1 MAELCRRFVDFLAS
15 QSAKPGD
22 TPVDRER
29 KRIAAPVYLW
39 VLVMIAL
46 IYVLAVRHFD
56 LWRVGAIIGVCSFGV
71 GFVLTLATRIP
82 PVHIAVAMLHCG
94 TLAILCMDAA
104 NAAKLDMRMWTLV
117 VLVVDLMLV
126 LAVPGWT
133 HITVICSMLVYLAV
147 ERVEA
152 SARFGFYEFV
162 NLREITPADVSVC
175 ACAAPPC
182 SYTASSSA
190 LTYIGYIFVFL
201 TDFAL
206 TRGFAVGLR
215 RQMALVDASVHIAE
229 QVAVQLAAYRVNEAE
244 RIVAAD
250 GVALP
255 PALCRALELLLAN
268 LKSYRPYLPDSLLS
282 QTGAAVEAEA
292 DVLQEARADPPG
304 LGPDCSDGGSAE
316 VCLCFTDIESS
327 TALWEAF
334 PQGMYDALE
343 IHNKVMRRT
352 AAACRG
358 YEVKT
363 IGDAFMLAFRSAE
376 DACRFG
382 VEAQQQLLRQ
392 RWPADLTAHHLC
404 SRVDA
409 ADGEALW
416 YGLRVRAG
424 IHWGEVRVERSPI
437 TGRCDYFGPT
447 VNVAA
452 RIEAVVQKGGLVG
465 ITDVVLDCLSPDV
478 LSRLGEP
485 ALHALGARDLKGVRE
500 SMSVT
505 IMLPQRL
512 LPRIG
517 VLEESARGSAAERG
531 TETGEQEGALD
542 SPRGVTRFAS
552 VTAAVRQGARRS
564 LKMSQRW
571 SFTSRRSARSSDHAC
586 ATDRQVS
593 ANPQQRQSLSNV
605 ALRLRQMVGSCAVAR
620 ANLWTADPLEL
631 RLSALICS
639 IESAADR
646 SEGVLGSVLSACAI
660 VTWNAARHCPDSV
673 LSCQQF
679 LGLAAREKRSVRT
692 HFGVTTGG
700 MLSGNIATA
709 RRRFATV
716 VGGCIELAAAL
727 AEEAELCGDNTL
739 AAGPVATLSANEGNA
754 HRAQLWICAPV
765 PPATQQTSPRFA
777 AFAMTPVP
785 QLARL
790 PLQLDVGSS
799 VQSSCVLPQES
810 PLETEILTDSA
821 APSPVR
827 EHAARD
833 LVVWSVVP
841 QNVSA
846 GRWDRVL
853 LAPEARG
860 DSGLLQARI
869 DLAFRAAAAAA
880 DEHAAMEALRPLGED
895 GAHLVQRVQRG
906 ALRTR
911 RFVEVWDPDGSPS
924 ARRASA

>member
-363 IGDAFMLAFRSAE
+363 IGDAFMLAFDSPV

-382 VEAQQQLLRQ
+382 IEAQRQLLAQQWPEDLLTHDLCVQ
-392 RWPADLTAHHLC
+392 RTADPDSATAA
-404 SRVDA
+404 SPS
-409 ADGEALW
+409 ALLW
-416 YGLRVRAG
+416 SGLRVRIG
-424 IHWGEVRVERSPI
+424 INCGETRVQRNPV
-437 TGRCDYFGPT
+437 TGRCDYFGGT

-452 RIEAVVQKGGLVG
+452 RVESAVKRGGLIGV
-465 ITDVVLDCLSPDV
+465 TPAVLQ
-478 LSRLGEP
+478 
-485 ALHALGARDLKGVRE
+485 ALGAKGLAELQHPAVVPLGTRELKGVRE
-500 SMSVT
+500 ALELSC
-505 IMLPQRL
+505 MLPAELADRVDVVL
-512 LPRIG
+512 SGREG
-517 VLEESARGSAAERG
+517 VPVPAAQDTRVVAHEESLSQSARSRGS
-531 TETGEQEGALD
+531 
-542 SPRGVTRFAS
+542 
-552 VTAAVRQGARRS
+552 
-564 LKMSQRW
+564 MW
-571 SFTSRRSARSSDHAC
+571 SGGTSRR
-586 ATDRQVS
+586 
-593 ANPQQRQSLSNV
+593 
-605 ALRLRQMVGSCAVAR
+605 GSVAR
-620 ANLWTADPLEL
+620 PARPAAGLGGLARQNHASVATVRTPLSMMQQETVGMQLTA
-631 RLSALICS
+631 
-639 IESAADR
+639 IEAAADI
-646 SEGVLGSVLSACAI
+646 SHGVVPAVLSCCCF
-660 VTWNAARHCPDSV
+660 VTWNASKPCAEHGAACARFM
-673 LSCQQF
+673 Q
-679 LGLAAREKRSVRT
+679 AARRDPRALSP
-692 HFGVTTGG
+692 HFGAASGD
-700 MLSGNIATA
+700 MLVGNVAA
-709 RRRFATV
+709 GRRCFATV
-716 VGGCIELAAAL
+716 IGGGVEFSAAL
-727 AEEAELCGDNTL
+727 AEEAELCGDTALAAGAPADTL
-739 AAGPVATLSANEGNA
+739 AAVGQAF
-754 HRAQLWICAPV
+754 RAQLWVRGDDVLQCVVWEAVLGDASGIEDRWADLFTSTPERETAQLVSGDQDKVASVFAEIAVLPAAEQIERLQNLCAECPGDLG
-765 PPATQQTSPRFA
+765 A
-777 AFAMTPVP
+777 
-785 QLARL
+785 ARL
-790 PLQLDVGSS
+790 
-799 VQSSCVLPQES
+799 
-810 PLETEILTDSA
+810 
-821 APSPVR
+821 
-827 EHAARD
+827 
-833 LVVWSVVP
+833 
-841 QNVSA
+841 
-846 GRWDRVL
+846 L
-853 LAPEARG
+853 L
-860 DSGLLQARI
+860 
-869 DLAFRAAAAAA
+869 RA
-880 DEHAAMEALRPLGED
+880 E
-895 GAHLVQRVQRG
+895 RG
-906 ALRTR
+906 ALHVRRTTPP
-911 RFVEVWDPDGSPS
+911 VLPHAQPASPTAWAMQVDPLI
-924 ARRASA
+924 R